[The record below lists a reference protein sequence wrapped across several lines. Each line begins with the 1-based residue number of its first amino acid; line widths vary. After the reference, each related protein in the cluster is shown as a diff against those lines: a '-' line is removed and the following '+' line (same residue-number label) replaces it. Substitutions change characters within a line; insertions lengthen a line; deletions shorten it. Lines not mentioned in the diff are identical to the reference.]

1 MSYNNIVKKYES
13 ELMEVPKKKIV
24 RYYYSN
30 GTCVFSEEVTSTF
43 QTYNH
48 SYCHTVK
55 QDVVVN
61 QGEIDAAIAH
71 NIKLKVKIK
80 NDWFVELRNEYPEFS
95 DDVFKILYDEVTG
108 RYDYHN
114 EIAEELA
121 CFAEFYDRIL
131 TQEIKEGKIAVLKR

>member
-1 MSYNNIVKKYES
+1 M
-13 ELMEVPKKKIV
+13 
-24 RYYYSN
+24 
-30 GTCVFSEEVTSTF
+30 FSEEVTSTF

-95 DDVFKILYDEVTG
+95 DDVLKYYMMRLLVVTIIITKLQK
-108 RYDYHN
+108 N
-114 EIAEELA
+114 
-121 CFAEFYDRIL
+121 
-131 TQEIKEGKIAVLKR
+131 